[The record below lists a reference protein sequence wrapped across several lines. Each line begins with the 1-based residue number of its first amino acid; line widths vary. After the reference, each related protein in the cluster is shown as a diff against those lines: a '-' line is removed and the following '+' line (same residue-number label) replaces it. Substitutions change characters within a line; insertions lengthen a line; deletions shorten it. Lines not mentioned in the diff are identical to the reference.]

1 MTYSD
6 KKIRWKAYPSNK
18 AHIAKKF
25 LSLWN
30 RDVSL
35 VLPEKIKKK
44 KKKEDF
50 HDDKSGET
58 FFSSYFL
65 NSHSEHI
72 EFVEI
77 KTFQLK
83 MIKYIFYHP
92 ILKIIIE
99 FYTYVIQSFFFRY
112 FNI

>member
-1 MTYSD
+1 MESVPIKQSSYR
-6 KKIRWKAYPSNK
+6 KKIPFPMESWRISRITWKN
-18 AHIAKKF
+18 
-25 LSLWN
+25 
-30 RDVSL
+30 
-35 VLPEKIKKK
+35 KKK